1 MHLCGDYV
9 KVKSIEEITESINL
23 IRQYNDICDFGDE
36 EFSDFDDKQQT
47 CGLIGKVMEHD
58 RDDNSYLV
66 WIANDGNYWYHEDW
80 LEEIEPYINQF
91 KVGDKVE
98 ILKKP
103 DNYPVTWVKKM
114 DSYIGKIGT
123 IAEINGP
130 LYRIEEC
137 ECWRW
142 AETCLTP
149 ALIFTSF

>member
-1 MHLCGDYV
+1 
-9 KVKSIEEITESINL
+9 
-23 IRQYNDICDFGDE
+23 
-36 EFSDFDDKQQT
+36 
-47 CGLIGKVMEHD
+47 
-58 RDDNSYLV
+58 
-66 WIANDGNYWYHEDW
+66 
-80 LEEIEPYINQF
+80 
-91 KVGDKVE
+91 
-98 ILKKP
+98 
-103 DNYPVTWVKKM
+103 M